1 MDFNKKIL
9 RLYLIVD
16 ESQEEFLKKTESA
29 LKGGIT
35 FVQLRMKHA
44 SGKEFYEA
52 ALKVKQLCTSYQI
65 PFVINDRVDIALAV
79 DADGVHVGQSDL
91 PVEVVR
97 QMIGPD
103 KIIGITAKNRKEIDA
118 AVKAGADYAGA
129 GAFTFTETKKDAS
142 VMTLDEFHDLCEY
155 SPIPIVGIGGITEK
169 STPQILAS
177 GGSGVSVCSAIL
189 GTSNPEESAKQFLK

>member
-1 MDFNKKIL
+1 MDFNKDIL
-9 RLYLIVD
+9 RLYLIAD
-16 ESQEEFLKKTESA
+16 DSQEDFLEKTEAA
-29 LKGGIT
+29 LKGGVT

-52 ALKVKQLCTSYQI
+52 ALKMKHLCTRYQI

-97 QMIGPD
+97 RIVGPD
-103 KIIGITAKNRKEIDA
+103 KIIGITAKNRKEIDE

-129 GAFTFTETKKDAS
+129 GAFTFTHTKEDAA
-142 VMTLDEFHDLCEY
+142 VMTVDEFHDLCGC
-155 SPIPIVGIGGITEK
+155 SSIPIVGIGGITEK
-169 STPQILAS
+169 TAPQILAA

-189 GTSNPEESAKQFLK
+189 GTINPEESARQFLK

>member
-1 MDFNKKIL
+1 MAFNKEIL
-9 RLYLIVD
+9 RLYLIAD
-16 ESQEEFLKKTESA
+16 DSQEDFLAKTESA
-29 LKGGIT
+29 LRGGVT

-44 SGKEFYEA
+44 GGKEFYEA
-52 ALKVKQLCTSYQI
+52 ALKLKELCAI
-65 PFVINDRVDIALAV
+65 WRVPFVINDRVDIALAV

-97 QMIGPD
+97 RILGPT

-118 AVKAGADYAGA
+118 AVQAGADYAGA
-129 GAFTFTETKKDAS
+129 GAFVFTETKEDAA

-169 STPQILAS
+169 MTPQILAA

-189 GTSNPEESAKQFLK
+189 GTSNPEESARQFLK